1 MTEINQ
7 TIDINE
13 LSAMRVDDL
22 PLLTFKDKQNKLKQ
36 KMPKH
41 MLFINILKREAL
53 CRQLPLRFWR
63 LEGGQN

>member
-22 PLLTFKDKQNKLKQ
+22 PLLTFKDRKNKLKQ
-36 KMPKH
+36 
-41 MLFINILKREAL
+41 NIKYNIYLLSYTTE
-53 CRQLPLRFWR
+53 
-63 LEGGQN
+63 